1 MGGFK
6 APAQPVNL
14 QFHILMSSIT
24 TKADLIKNI
33 AIVAAALFAL
43 CAVYLWFAF
52 TWSYSTGERAGYV
65 QKFSKK
71 GWICKTW
78 EGELSMM
85 SLPNQVPEKFFF
97 TVRSDTVAEKINRSL
112 GKKVALNYDQYKMLP
127 TSCFGDTEFFVSD
140 IKSIE

>member
-1 MGGFK
+1 MNK
-6 APAQPVNL
+6 
-14 QFHILMSSIT
+14 IT
-24 TKADLIKNI
+24 TKANLIKNI
-33 AIVAAALFAL
+33 VIVAAALFAL

-71 GWICKTW
+71 GWVCKTW

-97 TVRSDTVAEKINRSL
+97 TVRNNIVAEKINRSL

-140 IKSIE
+140 IKIIE

>member
-1 MGGFK
+1 
-6 APAQPVNL
+6 
-14 QFHILMSSIT
+14 MSSIT
-24 TKADLIKNI
+24 TKANLIKNI

-85 SLPNQVPEKFFF
+85 SLPNQVPEKFLF
-97 TVRSDTVAEKINRSL
+97 TVRNNIVAEKINRSL

>member
-1 MGGFK
+1 
-6 APAQPVNL
+6 
-14 QFHILMSSIT
+14 MSSIT
-24 TKADLIKNI
+24 TKANLIKNI

-85 SLPNQVPEKFFF
+85 SLPSQVPEKFFF
-97 TVRSDTVAEKINRSL
+97 TVRNNTVAEKINRSL

-140 IKSIE
+140 IKIIE

>member
-1 MGGFK
+1 
-6 APAQPVNL
+6 
-14 QFHILMSSIT
+14 MSSIT
-24 TKADLIKNI
+24 TKANLIKNI
-33 AIVAAALFAL
+33 ALVAAVLFAL
-43 CAVYLWFAF
+43 CAAYLWFAF

-71 GWICKTW
+71 GWVCKTW

-97 TVRSDTVAEKINRSL
+97 TVRNNIVAEKINRSL

>member
-1 MGGFK
+1 
-6 APAQPVNL
+6 
-14 QFHILMSSIT
+14 MSSIT
-24 TKADLIKNI
+24 TKANLIKNI
-33 AIVAAALFAL
+33 ALVVAVLFAL
-43 CAVYLWFAF
+43 CAAYLWFAF

-71 GWICKTW
+71 GWVCKTW

-97 TVRSDTVAEKINRSL
+97 TVRSNIVAEKINRSL

>member
-1 MGGFK
+1 
-6 APAQPVNL
+6 
-14 QFHILMSSIT
+14 MSSIT
-24 TKADLIKNI
+24 TKANLIKNI
-33 AIVAAALFAL
+33 ALVAAVLFAL
-43 CAVYLWFAF
+43 GAVYLWFAF
-52 TWSYSTGERAGYV
+52 TWSYSTGERAGYI

-71 GWICKTW
+71 GWVCKTW

-97 TVRSDTVAEKINRSL
+97 TVRSNIVAEKINRSL